1 MMAINRNGSKQNFQI
16 KIHFVKTKYDEA
28 AKVLATGLSNGTPN
42 SNNTLDSPHPQNS
55 LPPLVHH
62 HPVPPLYTQLILD
75 THYSPDP
82 TTSGSLVC
90 RFGHFYMGRST

>member
-1 MMAINRNGSKQNFQI
+1 MAINRNGSKQNIHI

-42 SNNTLDSPHPQNS
+42 SNNTLDSSHPQNS

-62 HPVPPLYTQLILD
+62 HHPALPLDTPLTLD
-75 THYSPDP
+75 THYPPDP